1 MRLIAYNSNSLSDIF
16 SNGLFWITF
25 ASPLV
30 QQSGEGSD
38 GGEGVEGGGGG
49 NLSWRLLRRGGEASS
64 SGLSPHQGTRIIFPS
79 LVTKEYPSDTHLT
92 KEHIAT
98 FLSLAHIESFNLRHS
113 HILWQNICSSKS
125 KAEVCWDNYGGID
138 TLQQQDCID
147 RISEDLVLMLT
158 L

>member
-1 MRLIAYNSNSLSDIF
+1 MWPMVGTVTSRMGMNGTELKEEEAGISLGGCCGEEERPPVVDCHLTKEQGIPPGVIF
-16 SNGLFWITF
+16 I
-25 ASPLV
+25 
-30 QQSGEGSD
+30 
-38 GGEGVEGGGGG
+38 
-49 NLSWRLLRRGGEASS
+49 
-64 SGLSPHQGTRIIFPS
+64 S
-79 LVTKEYPSDTHLT
+79 LVTKEYPPDTHLT

-113 HILWQNICSSKS
+113 HILWQNICRSKS

-138 TLQQQDCID
+138 TLQQQDCIG